1 MSIGERIKQRRK
13 ELGLTLRDIS
23 AKTGISSGNL
33 SEIENNKYLPSADK
47 LISLCGVLDCSIDWI
62 LIGSSNSRAEESMP
76 QRKISVTEKLLLN
89 LFSKLNEDN
98 QNLVV
103 DFMENVLEKQN
114 QNIVISKSKDTAS
127 RDIFF
132 K

>member
-62 LIGSSNSRAEESMP
+62 LIGSSNSRAEESI
-76 QRKISVTEKLLLN
+76 RCV
-89 LFSKLNEDN
+89 
-98 QNLVV
+98 
-103 DFMENVLEKQN
+103 
-114 QNIVISKSKDTAS
+114 
-127 RDIFF
+127 
-132 K
+132 